1 MLSLNEWV
9 ALLESGKATIEAQ
22 VIVVCSVISFALVA
36 TFVYENW
43 LRDVIVK
50 LIKRTSNKWD
60 DYVFS
65 GKTIKALGYFIPVVI
80 LYEAL
85 PFCLNHETFVY
96 IAIERA
102 LLASFIALVAY
113 CLSIIISGINEKI
126 QASDS
131 NNRPTA
137 GIFQMIKIIVWCVA
151 LILIIAALID
161 KNPRTLLTGLTAF
174 AAVLSLVFKDTIMG
188 LVAGVQLAAYD
199 MIHVGDWIVMD
210 KHGIDGSVEEVTLN
224 IVKVRN
230 WDNSVGTIP
239 PYVLMSESFINYNKM
254 FQDKARRIILEFFID
269 FNSVHICTPEMDE
282 SLKEKG
288 LYASLDDVEMD
299 IEETCRVNLT
309 LYSRYVEKYL
319 KEQSFVR
326 KDKFFLT
333 RVKQPMA
340 TGLPL
345 EIYCYIDNV
354 AWKHFEHTKSRVV
367 EHLIAVMPE
376 FGLRIFQ
383 SPSGMDLTSLK
394 K

>member
-1 MLSLNEWV
+1 MLSISEWT
-9 ALLESGKATIEAQ
+9 ALLKSGTAAVESQ
-22 VIVVCSVISFALVA
+22 VIVTCCVVALALVV
-36 TFVYENW
+36 TFIYENW
-43 LRDVIVK
+43 LRKI
-50 LIKRTSNKWD
+50 IKKIIWRSNNKWD
-60 DYVFS
+60 DYIFS
-65 GKTIKALGYFIPVVI
+65 DKLMKTLGYFIPLLI
-80 LYEAL
+80 INEAL
-85 PFCLNHETFVY
+85 PYCIVHDTFVY
-96 IAIERA
+96 VACSRA
-102 LLASFIALVAY
+102 LLAALISVVAMS
-113 CLSIIISGINEKI
+113 LGIIISGINDKI

-131 NNRPTA
+131 SNRPTA
-137 GIFQMIKIIVWCVA
+137 GIFQMIKIIIWCIA
-151 LILIIAALID
+151 IILIISTLID
-161 KNPRTLLTGLTAF
+161 KDPRTLLAGLTAF

-239 PYVLMSESFINYNKM
+239 PYLLMSESFINYNKM
-254 FQDKARRIILEFFID
+254 FQDKARRIMLEFFID
-269 FNSVHICTPEMDE
+269 FNSVCVCTPEME
-282 SLKEKG
+282 KSLKEKG
-288 LYASLDDVEMD
+288 LYATLNDVELD

-309 LYSRYVEKYL
+309 LYSRYIEKYL
-319 KEQSFVR
+319 KEQTFVR

-333 RVKQPMA
+333 RVKQPVS

-345 EIYCYIDNV
+345 EIYCYVDNV

-383 SPSGMDLTSLK
+383 SPSGMDLTSLRK
-394 K
+394 